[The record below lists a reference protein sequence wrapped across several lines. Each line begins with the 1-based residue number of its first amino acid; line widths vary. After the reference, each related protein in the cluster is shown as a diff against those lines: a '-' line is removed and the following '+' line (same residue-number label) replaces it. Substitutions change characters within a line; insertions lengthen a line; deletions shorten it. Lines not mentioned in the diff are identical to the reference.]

1 MKILLTAFEPF
12 DRFPVNPTQ
21 AVADRLAAAP
31 PAGVTLAVRHLPVV
45 AETAVAR
52 AIEAFETERPDAMI
66 SLGLAGGRSFIE
78 FERIAVN
85 LDDYNVPDN
94 AGERITDRLI
104 AADGPVAHRTTLPVR
119 DMERRLTAAGIPARI
134 SYTAGTYICNHLFYS
149 MRHHLERTG
158 AAACRYGFIHIPMT
172 PEMGDPSLP
181 LETMAQGIAICL
193 ETLRDTKEKD
203 TWSHRP
209 R

>member
-21 AVADRLAAAP
+21 AVADRLAAGP
-31 PAGVTLAVRHLPVV
+31 PTGVTLVVRHLPVV
-45 AETAVAR
+45 AEAAVAQ
-52 AIEAFETERPDAMI
+52 ALAAFDAERPDAMI

-85 LDDYNVPDN
+85 LDDYEVRDN
-94 AGERITDRLI
+94 AGTLVTDLTI
-104 AADGPVAHRTTLPVR
+104 VENGPTAYRTTLPVR
-119 DMERRLTAAGIPARI
+119 AMERRLTDAGIPARM

-149 MRHHLERTG
+149 VQYHLKRRAPG
-158 AAACRYGFIHIPMT
+158 CRYGFIHIPKT
-172 PEMGDPSLP
+172 PDMGEPSLP
-181 LETMAQGIAICL
+181 LETMTRGIALCL

>member
-21 AVADRLAAAP
+21 AVADRLAVAP

-45 AETAVAR
+45 AEAAVAR

-66 SLGLAGGRSFIE
+66 SIGLAGKRSAIE

-85 LDDYNVPDN
+85 LDDYEVKDN
-94 AGERITDRLI
+94 AGDIVTDRTI
-104 AADGPVAHRTTLPVR
+104 ADGGPVAYRTTLPVR
-119 DMERRLTAAGIPARI
+119 EMERRLREAGIPTGI

-149 MRHHLERTG
+149 VQYHLQRHARG
-158 AAACRYGFIHIPMT
+158 CRYGFIHIPKS
-172 PEMGDPSLP
+172 PDMGDPSLP
-181 LETMAQGIAICL
+181 LETMTQGIALCL

>member
-21 AVADRLAAAP
+21 AVADWLAAEP

-45 AETAVAR
+45 AEAAVAQ
-52 AIEAFETERPDAMI
+52 ALAAFDAERPDAMI

-85 LDDYNVPDN
+85 LNDYGVPDN
-94 AGERITDRLI
+94 AGNLLTDFAI
-104 AADGPVAHRTTLPVR
+104 ADDGPTAHRTTLPVR
-119 DMERRLTAAGIPARI
+119 AMERRLTDAGIPARI
-134 SYTAGTYICNHLFYS
+134 SYSAGTYICNHLFYS
-149 MRHHLERTG
+149 VRHHLERTG
-158 AAACRYGFIHIPMT
+158 SPCRYGFIHIPMT
-172 PEMGDPSLP
+172 PEMGEPSLP
-181 LETMAQGIAICL
+181 LETMARGIALCL